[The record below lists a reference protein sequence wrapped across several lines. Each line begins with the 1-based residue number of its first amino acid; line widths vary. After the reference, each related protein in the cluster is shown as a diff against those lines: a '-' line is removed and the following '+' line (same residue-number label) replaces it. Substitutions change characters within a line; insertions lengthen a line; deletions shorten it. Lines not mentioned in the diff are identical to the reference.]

1 MTKRGERRGGVAW
14 RLMKREENG
23 ERGAMGRGKGG
34 LEEKIN
40 GGNKG
45 GQMGK
50 NGRAREEDRE
60 EPGMVASEQTGL
72 LDKTTH
78 G

>member
-1 MTKRGERRGGVAW
+1 
-14 RLMKREENG
+14 
-23 ERGAMGRGKGG
+23 MGRGKGG
-34 LEEKIN
+34 PEEIIS

-50 NGRAREEDRE
+50 NGRRREEDRE
-60 EPGMVASEQTGL
+60 EPGMAACEQTGL
-72 LDKTTH
+72 PDKMMR